1 MNYKEI
7 DSKGAA
13 ELQSMLGELRTA
25 LHRMRMQRG
34 LNQLKDVREIRETR
48 KAIAR
53 ILTKL
58 RTLKGAEEKLKALKA

>member
-7 DSKGAA
+7 DSKGAP
-13 ELQSMLGELRTA
+13 ELQGMLGELRTA

-58 RTLKGAEEKLKALKA
+58 AALKGAETKA

>member
-1 MNYKEI
+1 MNYQEI
-7 DSKGAA
+7 DSKGAP
-13 ELQSMLGELRTA
+13 ELQGMLGELRTT
-25 LHRMRMQRG
+25 LHRLRMQRG

-58 RTLKGAEEKLKALKA
+58 KALTA